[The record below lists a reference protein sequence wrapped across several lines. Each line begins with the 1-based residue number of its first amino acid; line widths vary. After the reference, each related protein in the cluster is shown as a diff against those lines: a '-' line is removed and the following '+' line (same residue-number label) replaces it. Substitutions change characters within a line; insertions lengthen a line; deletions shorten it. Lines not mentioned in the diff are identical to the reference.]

1 MFYFILTETGYSV
14 FLNGELQV
22 RCEVTTEHQSGAP
35 FVSDEAKRAHAKE
48 SFPDATEL

>member
-22 RCEVTTEHQSGAP
+22 RCEVTSEQHSGAP
-35 FVSDEAKRAHAKE
+35 FASDEAKRSHALE
-48 SFPDATEL
+48 NFPDATEL